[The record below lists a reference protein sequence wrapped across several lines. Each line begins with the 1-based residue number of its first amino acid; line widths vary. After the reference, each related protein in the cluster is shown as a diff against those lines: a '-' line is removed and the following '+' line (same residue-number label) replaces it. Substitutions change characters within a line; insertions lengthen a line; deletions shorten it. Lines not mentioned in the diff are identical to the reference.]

1 MFQSFSGG
9 ECGVMYRGFNTKISA
24 STGILAVLL
33 ISFLLI
39 LNFNLTIAIAEPS
52 RVVTLYVGFK
62 AVDRYSYE
70 DVIADVVYLNPR
82 IYYTYRN
89 SYVVP
94 SKDTYIPPDQSIERA
109 LDSIIEQLR
118 SIGVEAK
125 LITEYVAVGMTRDL
139 SRNVMIVGLLDKHS
153 AKYTILIDS
162 SRITTDK
169 IDPSDYFIVMSIS
182 RTYIV
187 MDYTSLPSSE
197 REKLITIIRSFFKGL
212 NKTILIYD
220 SKAFEVEKAYHTD
233 LYEYT
238 NLSDIVGNAMGKALN
253 SSFKASNYSCFSF
266 VGGKFGGYWLKLGIT
281 KSYNYCRDEV
291 EKFVRVYVDE
301 IRKVIPD
308 DKPIY
313 IELVENAPTFKIPIS
328 SPETPTTIMIP
339 VIAIGVTALIATLLL
354 RKKSLNKVK
363 RI

>member
-1 MFQSFSGG
+1 M
-9 ECGVMYRGFNTKISA
+9 MYRGFDTKISA
-24 STGILAVLL
+24 FTGILAVLL
-33 ISFLLI
+33 VSFLLI
-39 LNFNLTIAIAEPS
+39 LNFNFIVAIAEPS
-52 RVVTLYVGFK
+52 RVVNTLYVGFK

-70 DVIADVVYLNPR
+70 DVIVDVIYLNPR
-82 IYYTYRN
+82 IYYIYRN

-94 SKDTYIPPDQSIERA
+94 SKDIYTPPDQSIEQA

-125 LITEYVAVGMTRDL
+125 LITRYVAVGKTRDL
-139 SRNVMIVGLLDKHS
+139 SRDVIIIGLLDKHS
-153 AKYTILIDS
+153 AKYTILGDS

-169 IDPSDYFIVMSIS
+169 IDASNYFIVKNIS

-187 MDYTSLPSSE
+187 ADYTSLPSSE
-197 REKLITIIRSFFKGL
+197 KEKLVTIIRSFFKGL

-220 SKAFEVEKAYHTD
+220 SKAFEVEEAYYTD
-233 LYEYT
+233 LYEFYT
-238 NLSDIVGNAMGKALN
+238 NKTLSDIVENAMGKALD

-266 VGGKFGGYWLKLGIT
+266 VGGKLGGYWLTLGIT
-281 KSYNYCRDEV
+281 KSYSDCRDEV

-313 IELVENAPTFKIPIS
+313 IELVENAPLFKKLPS

-339 VIAIGVTALIATLLL
+339 VIAIGVTALITTLLL
-354 RKKSLNKVK
+354 RKKFSNKVK

>member
-1 MFQSFSGG
+1 MFQRLSGG
-9 ECGVMYRGFNTKISA
+9 ECGVMCRGFNTKISA

-33 ISFLLI
+33 VSFLLI
-39 LNFNLTIAIAEPS
+39 LNFNLIIAIAEPS
-52 RVVTLYVGFK
+52 RVVSTLYVGFK

-70 DVIADVVYLNPR
+70 DVIVDVVYLNPR

-94 SKDTYIPPDQSIERA
+94 SKLIYIPPDQSIEQA

-139 SRNVMIVGLLDKHS
+139 SSRVVIIGLLDKHS
-153 AKYTILIDS
+153 AKYTIRSGS

-169 IDPSDYFIVMSIS
+169 IDPSDYIIVMNTS

-197 REKLITIIRSFFKGL
+197 REKLVAIIRSFFKGL

-220 SKAFEVEKAYHTD
+220 SKAFEVEEAYYTD

-238 NLSDIVGNAMGKALN
+238 NLSDIVRNAMGKALD
-253 SSFKASNYSCFSF
+253 SSFKVNNYSCFSF
-266 VGGKFGGYWLKLGIT
+266 VGGKGGYWLKLGIT
-281 KSYNYCRDEV
+281 KSYSDCRDEV

-313 IELVENAPTFKIPIS
+313 IELVENAPTFKKLIS
-328 SPETPTTIMIP
+328 SPETPTTIMIL

-354 RKKSLNKVK
+354 REKFLNKVK